1 MTPNQITLVQ
11 DSFQLVAPIA
21 DTASELFYTR
31 LFELDPSVRPLFPT
45 DIADQRR
52 KLMQT
57 LSVVIGSLRYLD
69 GIAPSIHA
77 LGRRHAAYG
86 VKPEHFDTIGSALL
100 WTLAQGLGPAF
111 TPEVESA
118 WAAVYS
124 LLSDTMQAGM
134 ADAALPRAA

>member
-86 VKPEHFDTIGSALL
+86 VKPQHFDTVGSALL

>member
-1 MTPNQITLVQ
+1 VTPNQITLVQ

>member
-86 VKPEHFDTIGSALL
+86 VKPEHFDTVGSALL

>member
-1 MTPNQITLVQ
+1 M
-11 DSFQLVAPIA
+11 
-21 DTASELFYTR
+21 
-31 LFELDPSVRPLFPT
+31 
-45 DIADQRR
+45 
-52 KLMQT
+52 
-57 LSVVIGSLRYLD
+57 SVVIGSLRYLD

-86 VKPEHFDTIGSALL
+86 VKPQHFDTVGSALL

>member
-1 MTPNQITLVQ
+1 VTPNQITLVQ

-86 VKPEHFDTIGSALL
+86 VKPEHFDTVGSALL